1 MALTCNIC
9 YCQVFLSH
17 LILSQI
23 KWIMRN
29 ILLIITFLTVSILK
43 AQEAMLITKEEVVTK
58 VMENNNTLKMS
69 EQEVLAA
76 KGDYNQANAILL
88 PNISISHT
96 GIATTNPLMAF
107 GSKLNQEILTQADFN
122 PLLLNDPRQIE
133 DFATRIVV
141 QQPLIN
147 IDGLF
152 QRKAAKAKLNAT
164 ELQSGRKEDYINLEV
179 DKAYMQLQLAYK
191 TVEVLKKAKEAA
203 LENKRLAENSFK
215 QGYLQK
221 SDVLAVE
228 VRVTEIDN
236 QLQYAK
242 SNILNASNLLSV
254 LMNDE
259 SYKIL
264 QPADSLRIIA
274 SDGSFENLPE
284 NRKDILAMDSASE
297 AYQQMYKAD
306 KMSFLPRLNAFGTYE
321 LHDDEVFQGDAN
333 GYLFGAELKWNIFEG
348 SKRIGKAQKSKA
360 EYEKS
365 KLELNQYKAESQ
377 VELNRAKRMLQDAK
391 NNLELTALAVQ
402 QSQESL
408 RIRTNRFEQG
418 LEKTTELLMAETQ
431 FAQKQLE
438 YYATIFQHNYA
449 LAYVQ
454 FLTKE

>member
-1 MALTCNIC
+1 
-9 YCQVFLSH
+9 
-17 LILSQI
+17 
-23 KWIMRN
+23 
-29 ILLIITFLTVSILK
+29 
-43 AQEAMLITKEEVVTK
+43 
-58 VMENNNTLKMS
+58 
-69 EQEVLAA
+69 
-76 KGDYNQANAILL
+76 
-88 PNISISHT
+88 
-96 GIATTNPLMAF
+96 
-107 GSKLNQEILTQADFN
+107 LTQADFN
-122 PLLLNDPRQIE
+122 PALLNDPDQIQ
-133 DFATRIVV
+133 DYATRIVV
-141 QQPLIN
+141 QQPLLN
-147 IDGLF
+147 FDGLY
-152 QRKAAKAKLNAT
+152 QRKAAKAKLSAT
-164 ELQSGRKEDYINLEV
+164 ELQSERKQDYIQLSV

-191 TVEVLKKAKEAA
+191 TVEVLKKAKKAA
-203 LENKRLAENSFK
+203 LENKRLANNSFK

-242 SNILNASNLLSV
+242 SNIKNASNQLSV

-259 SYKIL
+259 SYQIL
-264 QPADSLRIIA
+264 QPSDSLVIITN
-274 SDGSFENLPE
+274 DINFESLPE
-284 NRKDILAMDSASE
+284 NRKDILAISSASE
-297 AYQQMYKAD
+297 AYEQAYKAD

-321 LHDDEVFQGDAN
+321 LHDDEVFQGDAE
-333 GYLFGAELKWNIFEG
+333 GYLFGAELRWDIFEG
-348 SKRIGKAQKSKA
+348 SKRFGKAKKSKA

-391 NNLELTALAVQ
+391 NNLELTALALE
-402 QSQESL
+402 QSNESL

-431 FAQKQLE
+431 YAQKQLE

>member
-1 MALTCNIC
+1 MKKLLLILTFLGT
-9 YCQVFLSH
+9 VFLV
-17 LILSQI
+17 Q
-23 KWIMRN
+23 
-29 ILLIITFLTVSILK
+29 
-43 AQEAMLITKEEVVTK
+43 AQETMLITKDEVLAK
-58 VMENNNTLKMS
+58 VIQENNTLKIS
-69 EQEVLAA
+69 EQEVMAA
-76 KGDYNQANAILL
+76 KGDYNQSNAIFL
-88 PNISISHT
+88 PNISVSHT

-122 PLLLNDPRQIE
+122 PLVLNNPNQIE
-133 DFATRIVV
+133 DYATRIVV
-141 QQPLIN
+141 QQPLLN
-147 IDGLF
+147 FDGIY
-152 QRKAAKAKLNAT
+152 QRKATKSKLNAT
-164 ELQSGRKEDYINLEV
+164 VLQSERKQDYMQLVV

-191 TVEVLKKAKEAA
+191 TVAVLQKAKEAA
-203 LENKRLAENSFK
+203 VENKRLADNSFK

-242 SNILNASNLLSV
+242 SNIQNASNQLSV
-254 LMNDE
+254 LMNDG
-259 SYKIL
+259 SYQVL
-264 QPADSLRIIA
+264 QPADSLTILTSTIN
-274 SDGSFENLPE
+274 FESLPE
-284 NRKDILAMDSASE
+284 NRKDIQAISSASE
-297 AYQQMYKAD
+297 AYKQMYKAD
-306 KMSFLPRLNAFGTYE
+306 KMSFLPSLNAFGTYE

-348 SKRIGKAQKSKA
+348 SKRFGKAQKSKA

-365 KLELNQYKAESQ
+365 KLELTQYKAESQ

-391 NNLELTALAVQ
+391 NNLGLTALALR
-402 QSQESL
+402 QSKESL

-431 FAQKQLE
+431 YAQKQLE
-438 YYATIFQHNYA
+438 YYATIYQNNYA

>member
-1 MALTCNIC
+1 MKKLLLIMALFGTT
-9 YCQVFLSH
+9 YSMH
-17 LILSQI
+17 
-23 KWIMRN
+23 
-29 ILLIITFLTVSILK
+29 
-43 AQEAMLITKEEVVTK
+43 AQEVVLITKDEVLTK
-58 VMENNNTLKMS
+58 VLSENNTLKIS
-69 EQEVLAA
+69 EQDVLAA
-76 KGDYNQANAILL
+76 KGDYNQTNAVLL

-122 PLLLNDPRQIE
+122 PALLNDPNQIE
-133 DFATRIVV
+133 DYATRIVV
-141 QQPLIN
+141 QQPLLN
-147 IDGLF
+147 FDGIY
-152 QRKAAKAKLNAT
+152 QRKAAKSKLNAT
-164 ELQSGRKEDYINLEV
+164 ELQADRQEDYLQLAV

-191 TVEVLKKAKEAA
+191 TVEVLQKAKEVA
-203 LENKRLAENSFK
+203 LENKRLADNSFK

-242 SNILNASNLLSV
+242 SNIKNSSNQLSV
-254 LMNDE
+254 LMNDD
-259 SYKIL
+259 SYPTL
-264 QPADSLRIIA
+264 QPADSLKVI
-274 SDGSFENLPE
+274 SGETSEDLPE
-284 NRKDILAMDSASE
+284 NRKDIQAISE
-297 AYQQMYKAD
+297 ASDAYKQMYRAD

-321 LHDDEVFQGDAN
+321 LHDDEVFQGDAD

-348 SKRIGKAQKSKA
+348 SKRFGKAQKSKA

-365 KLELNQYKAESQ
+365 KLELSQYKAESQ

-391 NNLELTALAVQ
+391 NNLELTSLALQ
-402 QSQESL
+402 QSKESL

-418 LEKTTELLMAETQ
+418 LEKTTELLMAEAQ
-431 FAQKQLE
+431 YSQKQLE